1 MANHYRHHRPFCYHY
16 RPRHHHHRCPLCHL
30 HRRYDRRP
38 RQHPQHHIILI
49 VKERM

>member
-1 MANHYRHHRPFCYHY
+1 MANHYRHHRPFCYPCL
-16 RPRHHHHRCPLCHL
+16 PRHHHHRCPRCHL
-30 HRRYDRRP
+30 HRRHDRRP